1 MKTNMNLIKSQENP
15 YVNTNVN
22 ISSNLFQVTQ
32 FILHNVSLEV
42 VHHQYSLTTMDFII
56 QFEGF
61 TFILKLL
68 QNPNIS

>member
-1 MKTNMNLIKSQENP
+1 MNLIKSQENP

-32 FILHNVSLEV
+32 FILHNVPLEV
-42 VHHQYSLTTMDFII
+42 IHHQYSLTTMDFII
-56 QFEGF
+56 QFLGF